1 MDEQP
6 STAQLL
12 GGALNVGNAALD
24 LGVTLT
30 RAVAT
35 VTARGTPVPE
45 PLPDRGQIPDM
56 IHYGLATANS
66 LIRIV
71 LPGAAAA
78 PVVRPAPTTN
88 TPARPVPNSPRVHRG
103 SVLRI
108 PLAIENPGATP
119 MLDLQFICMEL
130 ISSQLEDGKPLSTD
144 AVRFEPPSLTV
155 QPNDFEKLTV
165 YVTPS
170 ADTTQATYSM
180 VIGVAGSDFQLT
192 VQFEVI

>member
-12 GGALNVGNAALD
+12 GGALNVVNAALD

-35 VTARGTPVPE
+35 VTARGAPVPE
-45 PLPDRGQIPDM
+45 PSPDRGQIPDM
-56 IHYGLATANS
+56 IHYGLATASS

-71 LPGAAAA
+71 LPGAA
-78 PVVRPAPTTN
+78 PVVRPVPTN

-103 SVLRI
+103 SILRI
-108 PLAIENPGATP
+108 PLAIENPGAAP
-119 MLDLQFICMEL
+119 MLDLQFTCMEL
-130 ISSQLEDGKPLSTD
+130 IASQREDGQPLSTD

-165 YVTPS
+165 YVMPG
-170 ADTTQATYSM
+170 ADTAQATYSM
-180 VIGVAGSDFQLT
+180 VIGVVGSDFQLT
-192 VQFEVI
+192 VQFEVV